1 MMYGK
6 IENDNILF
14 FTEKYIIIEREVT
27 YIDKFTK
34 EEVTAIKNFKV
45 FNPTEEQMREQGWY
59 PVEYIDEIG
68 ENKIED
74 NKLKLY
80 IGREYI
86 RTVEE
91 AKRDMQMQ
99 IDSYDTSSVVNGF
112 YYGERELWI
121 DKATRVG
128 LVNAANAAVAV
139 GNETMTFGIQGISV
153 TLPCEQA
160 LQMLYAL
167 EMYALAC
174 YNVTLNH
181 KNNVDALVTVEDID
195 NYDYTV
201 GYPDKLRFEV

>member
-1 MMYGK
+1 MKYGK
-6 IENDNILF
+6 IEDDNIIF
-14 FTEKYIIIEREVT
+14 FDSKYIIIEKEVE
-27 YIDKFTK
+27 DSFTK
-34 EEVTAIKNFKV
+34 EVSIQQFKV
-45 FNPTEEQMREQGWY
+45 FNPSSEQLLEQGWY
-59 PVEYIDEIG
+59 PVEYIDEVG
-68 ENKIED
+68 EDTIKDNILKI
-74 NKLKLY
+74 Y

-99 IDSYDTSSVVNGF
+99 IDSYDTSSAVNGF
-112 YYGERELWI
+112 YYGEQELWI

-128 LVNAANAAVAV
+128 LVNAANAAVAL

-160 LQMLYAL
+160 LKMLYAL

-181 KNNVDALVTVEDID
+181 KNTVDALVTVEDID
-195 NYDYTV
+195 TYDYTV
-201 GYPDKLRFEV
+201 GYPEKLIFEV